1 MSGERITDHLSVVLS
16 PFLLRTCVEQVS
28 NLFHACS
35 LFQGVATRHERLLS
49 FLPPCSPVVQSSY
62 FSPPI
67 LKRSPAEKF
76 SRYAG

>member
-16 PFLLRTCVEQVS
+16 PF
-28 NLFHACS
+28 
-35 LFQGVATRHERLLS
+35 LLS